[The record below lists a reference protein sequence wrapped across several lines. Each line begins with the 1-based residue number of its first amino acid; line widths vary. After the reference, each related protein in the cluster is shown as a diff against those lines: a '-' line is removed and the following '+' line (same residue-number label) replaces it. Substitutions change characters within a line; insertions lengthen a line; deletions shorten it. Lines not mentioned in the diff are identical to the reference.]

1 MHELGYA
8 HSVEAWHD
16 EELVGGLYG
25 LALGGV
31 FFGESMFAR
40 VTDASKV
47 CLATLV
53 ALLREQRMTVIDCQQ
68 ETEHLASLG
77 ARPIARAQ
85 FVRLLSDLVTS
96 STTPSAFITGR
107 VEETV

>member
-1 MHELGYA
+1 
-8 HSVEAWHD
+8 
-16 EELVGGLYG
+16 
-25 LALGGV
+25 
-31 FFGESMFAR
+31 MFAR

-53 ALLREQRMTVIDCQQ
+53 ALLREQRIALIDCQQ

-77 ARPIARAQ
+77 ARPIPRVE

-96 STTPSAFITGR
+96 STTPSGFTTGR
-107 VEETV
+107 VEEAV